1 MEWTTEYLVRWFLV
15 VVRISGLLLA
25 APFWGMAFYPGR
37 VRLLL
42 AFGLG
47 LFFAAQAPGSSGAE
61 LSALLS
67 SSYVTTL
74 LSIAREFLVGLCL
87 GFAGR
92 LLFEGIRMAGDFA
105 GVQIGLGLANVF
117 DPTAQEQGNVL
128 AQFWFLLATLMF
140 LLLDGHHLYMR
151 ALSFSFALIPLGGAV
166 MPDTGLF
173 LRLATG
179 MFAIGL
185 QLAAPFWV
193 VMLLLDA
200 LMALYS
206 RLAPQSNIFLLSLS
220 LKVLVGLLLAWL
232 LVPMLFQAIPLVLER
247 LDDWLERILAG
258 LAPR

>member
-1 MEWTTEYLVRWFLV
+1 
-15 VVRISGLLLA
+15 
-25 APFWGMAFYPGR
+25 
-37 VRLLL
+37 
-42 AFGLG
+42 
-47 LFFAAQAPGSSGAE
+47 
-61 LSALLS
+61 
-67 SSYVTTL
+67 
-74 LSIAREFLVGLCL
+74 
-87 GFAGR
+87 
-92 LLFEGIRMAGDFA
+92 
-105 GVQIGLGLANVF
+105 
-117 DPTAQEQGNVL
+117 
-128 AQFWFLLATLMF
+128 
-140 LLLDGHHLYMR
+140 
-151 ALSFSFALIPLGGAV
+151 